1 MNKMQRGGYG
11 PVEWGKQSAREFK
24 RTERKRTRAAKAA
37 GPPATAASRGIQNPA
52 AAKRAKAAVK
62 AGAKARR
69 KNSRSLQRRLV
80 KVK

>member
-1 MNKMQRGGYG
+1 MMNKMQRGGYG
-11 PVEWGKQSAREFK
+11 PTQM
-24 RTERKRTRAAKAA
+24 AKASAKEVKKAQAKRARTA
-37 GPPATAASRGIQNPA
+37 GPGVPMGMGIQNPA

-69 KNSRSLQRRLV
+69 KNSRSIQRRIV